1 LYLVNMDVYIMWYYS
16 NIDFFLLIECSMIYL
31 CLMFLIYKD
40 LSLYIDLFDYWFYVI
55 FILVY
60 SDLYLLIFRL
70 FLVN

>member
-1 LYLVNMDVYIMWYYS
+1 MWYYS

>member
-1 LYLVNMDVYIMWYYS
+1 
-16 NIDFFLLIECSMIYL
+16 MIYL

-40 LSLYIDLFDYWFYVI
+40 LSLYVDLFDYWFYVI